1 MRIDNV
7 TQFLNFANSNSA
19 ISSDP
24 SISQLNHCLEK
35 YKYKCS
41 CYSNQDKINQ
51 YNECNR
57 IYQSI
62 VLSTIPRLK
71 REIFSK
77 VGDMSVYFYD
87 GSRLIG
93 VISR

>member
-1 MRIDNV
+1 MKVNNV
-7 TQFLNFANSNSA
+7 TEFLNFANSNGFTSLDA
-19 ISSDP
+19 SF
-24 SISQLNHCLEK
+24 SQLNQCLEK

-57 IYQSI
+57 IYMNI
-62 VLSTIPRLK
+62 VLSVLPRFKSIIL
-71 REIFSK
+71 SK
-77 VGDMSVYFYD
+77 VGDLYIHFYD